1 MSNQTGSKIMMA
13 VAGLIAISAIVTVA
27 YIATYGGAISEIN
40 IVERFDDR
48 ISSRLAEA
56 GITIQSDN
64 DNLIYVTGRGSIQT
78 TPDRVLVHLGVETS
92 NTSAVF
98 AQRENSMRM
107 SSVVNALISIGISEA
122 DIKTTGLNLYP
133 IRQNLREENYPFDYR
148 INIIGYKARNEIII
162 NVQDISKAGEVV
174 DQSISSGANIISSIS
189 FNISEEKAESLSS
202 EALKDAVKDAKKQ
215 ATIAAEAADT
225 KILGLKSLS
234 LGSISV
240 PTRVM
245 KESFDVSSGS
255 TPIMSGQTTITV
267 TVSATFV
274 IE

>member
-13 VAGLIAISAIVTVA
+13 VAGLIAISAIVAVA

-56 GITIQSDN
+56 GITIQSDG

-107 SSVVNALISIGISEA
+107 SSVVNALISIDVSEA

-133 IRQNLREENYPFDYR
+133 IRQNLREENG
-148 INIIGYKARNEIII
+148 IKIIGYTARNEIII

-234 LGSISV
+234 LGRISV